1 MPVCELKTVL
11 EILTAMLAIGA
22 AGWWFAAAWVSR
34 LPPTWDSLN
43 TVARKQAIYNG
54 IAASCAGLAATLQL
68 IRAFYVELTKRS
80 NPTYEELE
88 KAGVSATN
96 EIVQEIEAVKVE
108 ELASA

>member
-1 MPVCELKTVL
+1 MLVCELKTAL
-11 EILTAMLAIGA
+11 EILTAIFAIGA

-68 IRAFYVELTKRS
+68 ITTAFMPVCRAFS
-80 NPTYEELE
+80 
-88 KAGVSATN
+88 
-96 EIVQEIEAVKVE
+96 
-108 ELASA
+108 